1 MKSWDTVTIVGV
13 GLIGGS
19 VGLALRKRGLARN
32 IVGVGRNQ
40 TKLRRARR
48 QGAITAA
55 TQDVERGVSN
65 ADVVVICTPV
75 ELITSFAERAA
86 RACPAGSLVT
96 DAGSTKSNIVA
107 SVQPRW
113 PGEVG
118 FVGSHPLAGS
128 EKSGCEHG
136 QANLFEDRVTV
147 VTPTPKTS
155 EKHLKKAVQFWNS
168 LGSVVVQMSPRQHD
182 RAIAMTSHLPHV
194 VASVLA
200 ASAGKE
206 HLSLVASGWLDTTR
220 IASGDVELWK
230 QILTDNQPQ
239 VLKAIDKFEKTLH
252 SFRRALQSGRRQ
264 TVARI
269 LAKGKENRDSL
280 GN

>member
-1 MKSWDTVTIVGV
+1 MKTWDTVTIVGV
-13 GLIGGS
+13 GLIGAS

-32 IVGVGRNQ
+32 VVGVGRNQ
-40 TKLRRARR
+40 SKLRRARR
-48 QGAITAA
+48 QGAITVA
-55 TQDVERGVSN
+55 TQDVEHGVSD

-75 ELITSFAERAA
+75 ESIGPFAERAA
-86 RACPAGSLVT
+86 LACPSGSLVT
-96 DAGSTKSNIVA
+96 DTGSTKSNIVA
-107 SVQPRW
+107 SVRPSWPR
-113 PGEVG
+113 EVG

-168 LGSVVVQMSPRQHD
+168 LGSVVIQMSPKQHD
-182 RAIAMTSHLPHV
+182 QAIAMTSHLPHV

-200 ASAGKE
+200 ASTGKD
-206 HLSLVASGWLDTTR
+206 HLSLAASGWLDTTR
-220 IASGDVELWK
+220 IASGNVDLWR
-230 QILTDNQPQ
+230 QILRDNQPQ

-252 SFRRALQSGRRQ
+252 SFRRALQSGKRQ
-264 TVARI
+264 TVTRI